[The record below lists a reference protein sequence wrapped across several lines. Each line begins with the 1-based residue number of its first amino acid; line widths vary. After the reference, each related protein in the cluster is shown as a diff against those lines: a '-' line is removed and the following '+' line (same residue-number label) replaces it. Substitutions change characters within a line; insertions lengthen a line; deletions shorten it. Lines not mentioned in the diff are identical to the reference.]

1 MIIINIIQIITIIK
15 IIIKIIIII
24 ISIIINITIS
34 ISIIIYI
41 EACMRTYREK
51 REVLFIVGL
60 FSNHENSERRPDKD
74 RSNVALRRN

>member
-1 MIIINIIQIITIIK
+1 M
-15 IIIKIIIII
+15 IIIII
-24 ISIIINITIS
+24 TSSSSSSSSSINITIS

-51 REVLFIVGL
+51 REALFIVGL
-60 FSNHENSERRPDKD
+60 FSNHENSERRPDKE